1 MGNGSEQQEQ
11 ITNNQALTN
20 CLLQEA
26 NQILAE
32 SHSRQSVLAYLLR
45 ETAVTLNVE
54 GCLLWLFEEELTD
67 TLICKAAYPE
77 KLANLHSYPLLPLG
91 IGVVGQVAQT
101 GEAEVADDEFADHF
115 LALDIQAITATTVR
129 SLLAVSI
136 PDVKSPMGVL
146 LLLNKKNGRFH
157 PNDRQTA
164 EAIAAA
170 AGIAISNAQLVESLH
185 KKTVDLEERNED
197 LDAFAHSVAHDLQN
211 PLSRIVGFAEL
222 LKFKHED
229 LSSKDRQYV
238 AESLRT
244 DATKM
249 SSIIQE
255 LLLLA
260 SVRKTEI
267 PIKPLSMQEVVNHA
281 LDRLRHL
288 VHQHD
293 AEMILPDKW
302 HNAMGYGPWVEEVWE
317 NYISNAL
324 KYGGQPPKVEL
335 GSTPLSNGTVRF
347 WVKDNGQGFTVE
359 EQTQLFVPFSKLEK
373 KSQNG
378 NGNSSG
384 LGLSI
389 VRRIIEKLGGRVN
402 ANSIEG
408 QGSVFSFTL
417 PGTQEMWEE

>member
-1 MGNGSEQQEQ
+1 MGNGSEQDHQTIDEKA
-11 ITNNQALTN
+11 ITT
-20 CLLQEA
+20 CLLQGA
-26 NQILAE
+26 NRVLVE
-32 SHSRQSVLAYLLR
+32 TRRCKSVLAYLLQ
-45 ETAVTLNVE
+45 ETAVHLDVE

-67 TLICKAAYPE
+67 TLVCKAAYPDP
-77 KLANLHSYPLLPLG
+77 LANLHHYPLLPLG

-101 GEAEVADDEFADHF
+101 GEAQLAADEFADQF
-115 LALDIQAITATTVR
+115 LALDIQAITAIPIH

-136 PDVKSPMGVL
+136 PDEKSPMGAL
-146 LLLNKKNGRFH
+146 LVLNKKDGFASE
-157 PNDRQTA
+157 DIQTA
-164 EAIAAA
+164 EAVAAA
-170 AGIAISNAQLVESLH
+170 FGIAINNAQLVESLH
-185 KKTVDLEERNED
+185 KQTIDLEERNED

-222 LKFKHED
+222 LKFKYED
-229 LSSKDRQYV
+229 LSTKDRQYV
-238 AESLRT
+238 ADSLRT

-281 LDRLRHL
+281 LARISHL
-288 VHQHD
+288 VKQYN
-293 AEMILPDKW
+293 AELILPEQW

-317 NYISNAL
+317 NYVSNAL
-324 KYGGQPPKVEL
+324 KYGGQPPRVEL
-335 GSTPLSNGTVRF
+335 GSTPLRNGTVRF
-347 WVKDNGQGFTVE
+347 WVKDNGQGFSVE
-359 EQTQLFVPFSKLEK
+359 EQSQLFVPFSKLEK

-378 NGNSSG
+378 NGKSSG

-402 ANSIEG
+402 ATSIEG

-417 PGTQEMWEE
+417 PGTEEKWEE

>member
-1 MGNGSEQQEQ
+1 
-11 ITNNQALTN
+11 
-20 CLLQEA
+20 
-26 NQILAE
+26 
-32 SHSRQSVLAYLLR
+32 LAYLLQ
-45 ETAVTLNVE
+45 ETAVAANVE

-67 TLICKAAYPE
+67 TLICKAAYPNH
-77 KLANLHSYPLLPLG
+77 LASPHSYPLLPLG

-101 GEAEVADDEFADHF
+101 GEPQMATDEMDDQF
-115 LALDIQAITATTVR
+115 LALDIQAITVMPID
-129 SLLAVSI
+129 SLLAVPI
-136 PDVKSPMGVL
+136 PDDKSPMGVL
-146 LLLNKKNGRFH
+146 LLLNKKNGRFQSQDL
-157 PNDRQTA
+157 PTA

-170 AGIAISNAQLVESLH
+170 LGIAINNAQLVESLH
-185 KKTVDLEERNED
+185 KQTIDLQERNED

-222 LKFKHED
+222 LKFKYED
-229 LSSKDRQYV
+229 LSTKDRQYV
-238 AESLRT
+238 ADSLRT

-260 SVRKTEI
+260 SVRRTEI

-281 LDRLRHL
+281 LERLKHL
-288 VHQHD
+288 IAQHK
-293 AEMILPDKW
+293 AELILPEQW
-302 HNAMGYGPWVEEVWE
+302 HNAMGYGPWVEVVWE
-317 NYISNAL
+317 NYVSNAL
-324 KYGGQPPKVEL
+324 KYGGQPPRVEL
-335 GSTPLSNGTVRF
+335 GSTPLRNGTVRF
-347 WVKDNGQGFTVE
+347 WVKDNGQGFSVD

-373 KSQNG
+373 KPQNG
-378 NGNSSG
+378 NGKSSG

-417 PGTQEMWEE
+417 PGTVERWEE

>member
-1 MGNGSEQQEQ
+1 
-11 ITNNQALTN
+11 
-20 CLLQEA
+20 
-26 NQILAE
+26 
-32 SHSRQSVLAYLLR
+32 
-45 ETAVTLNVE
+45 
-54 GCLLWLFEEELTD
+54 
-67 TLICKAAYPE
+67 
-77 KLANLHSYPLLPLG
+77 
-91 IGVVGQVAQT
+91 
-101 GEAEVADDEFADHF
+101 
-115 LALDIQAITATTVR
+115 
-129 SLLAVSI
+129 VSI
-136 PDVKSPMGVL
+136 PDEKAPMGTL
-146 LLLNKKNGRFH
+146 LLLNKQNGRFQ
-157 PNDRQTA
+157 PQDIQTT

-170 AGIAISNAQLVESLH
+170 FGVAINNAQLVESLH
-185 KKTVDLEERNED
+185 KQTIDLEERNED

-222 LKFKHED
+222 LKFKYED
-229 LSSKDRQYV
+229 LSTKDRQYV
-238 AESLRT
+238 ADSLRT

-281 LDRLRHL
+281 LGRLSHL
-288 VHQHD
+288 IKQHD
-293 AEMILPDKW
+293 AELILPDKW

-317 NYISNAL
+317 NYVSNAL
-324 KYGGQPPKVEL
+324 KYGGQPPRVEL
-335 GSTPLSNGTVRF
+335 GSTPLRNGTVRF

-378 NGNSSG
+378 NGKSSG

-417 PGTQEMWEE
+417 PGTEERWGE

>member
-1 MGNGSEQQEQ
+1 MGNGPEQNRLTMDEQ
-11 ITNNQALTN
+11 AITVR
-20 CLLQEA
+20 LLQGA
-26 NQILAE
+26 NRILAE
-32 SHSRQSVLAYLLR
+32 TRRVKSVLAYLLQ
-45 ETAVTLNVE
+45 ETAVATNVE

-67 TLICKAAYPE
+67 TLICKAAYPDR
-77 KLANLHSYPLLPLG
+77 LANLHTYPLLPLG

-101 GEAEVADDEFADHF
+101 GEPQLAADEMADQF
-115 LALDIQAITATTVR
+115 LSLDIQAITAMPIH

-136 PDVKSPMGVL
+136 PDEKAPMGTL
-146 LLLNKKNGRFH
+146 LLLNKQNGRFQ
-157 PNDRQTA
+157 PQDIQTT

-170 AGIAISNAQLVESLH
+170 FGVAINNAQLVESLH
-185 KKTVDLEERNED
+185 KQTIDLEERNED

-222 LKFKHED
+222 LKFKYED
-229 LSSKDRQYV
+229 LSTKDRQYV
-238 AESLRT
+238 ADSLRT

-281 LDRLRHL
+281 LDRLSHL
-288 VHQHD
+288 IKQYD
-293 AEMILPDKW
+293 AELILPDQW
-302 HNAMGYGPWVEEVWE
+302 PNAMGYGPWVEEVWE
-317 NYISNAL
+317 NYVSNAL
-324 KYGGQPPKVEL
+324 KYGGQPPRVEL
-335 GSTPLSNGTVRF
+335 GSTPLRNGTVRF

-378 NGNSSG
+378 NGKSSG

-417 PGTQEMWEE
+417 PGTEEKWGE

>member
-1 MGNGSEQQEQ
+1 MGNGSERLEQTTNQQTL
-11 ITNNQALTN
+11 IN

-26 NQILAE
+26 NRILADTY
-32 SHSRQSVLAYLLR
+32 SRQSVLAYILQ

-54 GCLLWLFEEELTD
+54 GCLLWLFEEELTE
-67 TLICKAAYPE
+67 TLICKAAYPDH
-77 KLANLHSYPLLPLG
+77 LDNLHSYPLLPLG

-101 GEAEVADDEFADHF
+101 GESELADDEFADHF
-115 LALDIQAITATTVR
+115 LALDIQAITAMPVH
-129 SLLAVSI
+129 SLLAVAI
-136 PDVKSPMGVL
+136 PDTKSPMGVL
-146 LLLNKKNGRFH
+146 LLLNKKNGRFY
-157 PNDRQTA
+157 PNDVQTA

-170 AGIAISNAQLVESLH
+170 AGIAITNAQLVESLH
-185 KKTVDLEERNED
+185 QKTIDLEERNED

-222 LKFKHED
+222 LKFKYED
-229 LSSKDRQYV
+229 LSTKDRQYV
-238 AESLRT
+238 ADSLRT

-267 PIKPLSMQEVVNHA
+267 PIKPLSMPEVVNHA
-281 LDRLRHL
+281 LDRLSHL
-288 VHQHD
+288 IKQHN
-293 AEMILPDKW
+293 AELILPEIW

-359 EQTQLFVPFSKLEK
+359 EQSQLFVPFSKLEK

-378 NGNSSG
+378 NGKSSG

-417 PGTQEMWEE
+417 PGTEEMWQE